1 MCTEANKLK
10 LVAQYYNNI
19 QLMLDRILEVD
30 EYVSMCISKFEV
42 WARMNIAITCTCHIN
57 YCNL

>member
-19 QLMLDRILEVD
+19 QLMLDRIIEVN
-30 EYVSMCISKFEV
+30 EYVTMC
-42 WARMNIAITCTCHIN
+42 NIEI
-57 YCNL
+57 